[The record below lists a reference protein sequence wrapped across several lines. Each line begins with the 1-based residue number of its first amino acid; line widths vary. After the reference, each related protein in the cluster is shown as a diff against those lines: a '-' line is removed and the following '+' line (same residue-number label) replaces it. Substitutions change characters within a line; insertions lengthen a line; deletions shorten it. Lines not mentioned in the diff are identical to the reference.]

1 MNIFNALSARANSQ
15 LREPNLSAILAYFL
29 NPAQD
34 HGFGSAFL
42 NEFLELVGI
51 PKEMRNRLA
60 LAKTDIS
67 TEKRHKDKQGDVAL
81 DIVIKL
87 VNSEGDSSHLIAIEN
102 KIKPGSA
109 NPTQLKRYY
118 NVVKTNYKE
127 QGNRITMVF
136 LTPESKRN
144 NLSAEYKNLKLPL
157 ISENKKDA
165 NKTWLFWTGNDSIQ
179 TIIRDNLL
187 KKEAN
192 GEISPINEYAKHTLK
207 AFAMHLETLSPE
219 KKNDYVTS
227 DNFIKITEIVDG
239 RLYTIEQHAN
249 SAIKVYYGKEE
260 KEQNAKEILRKMNKE
275 HDLKVKLKNSNN
287 KEKNTRQLGA
297 QVIAA
302 WKEKNP
308 KSDG

>member
-1 MNIFNALSARANSQ
+1 
-15 LREPNLSAILAYFL
+15 
-29 NPAQD
+29 
-34 HGFGSAFL
+34 
-42 NEFLELVGI
+42 
-51 PKEMRNRLA
+51 
-60 LAKTDIS
+60 
-67 TEKRHKDKQGDVAL
+67 
-81 DIVIKL
+81 
-87 VNSEGDSSHLIAIEN
+87 
-102 KIKPGSA
+102 
-109 NPTQLKRYY
+109 
-118 NVVKTNYKE
+118 
-127 QGNRITMVF
+127 MVF

-227 DNFIKITEIVDG
+227 GDSIKIKGIKVDG

-260 KEQNAKEILRKMNKE
+260 KEQNAKEILRKMNKQ
-275 HDLKVKLKNSNN
+275 HRLGVNPKNSNN